1 MNARLMLLT
10 AAALAFA
17 VDAAAQDD
25 EQPIS
30 IPSPSVQIS
39 GEPAPAVAVPST
51 PAVEAPLVI
60 PAAPALPAGPSI
72 PSPVVQVPANPQ
84 AAPAAAVGV
93 IPAPPAPTAAPAAIA
108 TVPSAT
114 PAAAAALAPGEIGTT
129 IIGDQESPIGLYIT
143 PWKDDY
149 AERGLDRPAR
159 LLDEAMEPIDPATF
173 RRQIEY
179 YETITEFRRQ
189 QRGEVK

>member
-1 MNARLMLLT
+1 MTVRLKLMS
-10 AAALAFA
+10 ALAVLA
-17 VDAAAQDD
+17 SGSALAQDAA
-25 EQPIS
+25 PTS
-30 IPSPSVQIS
+30 IPAPVVQIT
-39 GEPAPAVAVPST
+39 GEPAAAPVPA
-51 PAVEAPLVI
+51 
-60 PAAPALPAGPSI
+60 PAAPAPAPAEILAPAPSSPSI
-72 PSPVVQVPANPQ
+72 PSPVVQVPASPDAPAVVLTPAPAAAV
-84 AAPAAAVGV
+84 AAPAAAA
-93 IPAPPAPTAAPAAIA
+93 PAP
-108 TVPSAT
+108 VPVPV
-114 PAAAAALAPGEIGTT
+114 PAAAATLAPGEIGTT

>member
-17 VDAAAQDD
+17 FDVVAQDD
-25 EQPIS
+25 ERPIS
-30 IPSPSVQIS
+30 IPSPSVQIT
-39 GEPAPAVAVPST
+39 GEPAPAVAVPAT
-51 PAVEAPLVI
+51 PAGDVPVVI

-72 PSPVVQVPANPQ
+72 PSPMVQVPANPQ
-84 AAPAAAVGV
+84 TAPAAAASA
-93 IPAPPAPTAAPAAIA
+93 IPAPAPA
-108 TVPSAT
+108 VPAAVAAVPVAT
-114 PAAAAALAPGEIGTT
+114 PAAASALAPGEIGTT